1 MYLEQ
6 FKYERKKEE
15 INTYRGKMKL
25 IRGNLII
32 LKLVKWKVDFLFP
45 KFFVIENVDTQKKDR
60 NENRTKTETD
70 VPMQK
75 KFKFIC
81 KTKIIL

>member
-1 MYLEQ
+1 MAN
-6 FKYERKKEE
+6 E
-15 INTYRGKMKL
+15 IDPGKL
-25 IRGNLII
+25 DNSE
-32 LKLVKWKVDFLFP
+32 VSKVESRFFFS
-45 KFFVIENVDTQKKDR
+45 KIFVIENVDTQKKDR